1 LKAKQPAHFLTKL
14 SFKQGFELFLA
25 SFWKQTSHNQQT
37 MKIPAFKPFTVF
49 GITLG
54 AILLAN
60 GMKAFAQGS
69 TAASAPVL
77 FEVSGGDL
85 PTEQVRTDE
94 FSTLFN
100 KNNFKKTAPTR
111 AEWEEYLDLY
121 VKFKLK
127 VREAIRLGMDTTTRF
142 KEELQGYRNQ
152 LAQPYLRDKETG
164 KFLLDQ
170 AFERSQL
177 EVRAAHIMVRVDE
190 NASPADSLAAYHK
203 AVALR
208 QDIVEGKDFSEWAK
222 AKSDDPSASD
232 NGGDLGYFS
241 VFRMIYP
248 FEEMA
253 FNTPVGALSPV
264 FRTQYGYH
272 FLKVLDRR
280 KARGEIRVAHL
291 LIKSPS
297 TDNDTLKTQAKAK
310 VDALM
315 SKLQAG
321 ESFEALVKQHSE
333 DPSTSDKGGVLP
345 FFGTGRMIPDFEEAA
360 FGLAKDGD
368 LSAPVQTPY
377 GWHILKRLEYRPVP
391 GFDQAKGDLELKIAR
406 DTRAN
411 QNTDNLILKLKSEY
425 QFTENKEAL
434 EAVFAS
440 VVDSMYRKLEWK
452 APTSWAMKAN
462 QGNWDPQRISQEKA
476 GSKGPGPKHPKT
488 KAPSGQT
495 SASAGPAMIL
505 GDTVVHRY
513 GEVALKQS
521 DLAMWLEEEQKNAAG
536 ADPAIHIH
544 NVYKARTNKA
554 ILAYEDSRLENKYP
568 AFAALMK
575 EYREGILLFDLM
587 DKKVWSMAMSDSDGL
602 QKFFEG
608 RSNQYQWKDRTD
620 AEIYTCL
627 NEDVA
632 KEVRKAV
639 KKGKMSPE
647 EISKTMNAQNPLNV
661 KVISSKYEVG
671 TQAILDSLPR
681 KQGLIGPFERNNQWI
696 VVRIKDLIP
705 AGPKK
710 LNEAR
715 GQLTSDYQTEL
726 ESRWIAELRLAY
738 PVVINDQIFK
748 SLLPSE

>member
-1 LKAKQPAHFLTKL
+1 
-14 SFKQGFELFLA
+14 
-25 SFWKQTSHNQQT
+25 
-37 MKIPAFKPFTVF
+37 MKIHAFKPFTVF

-54 AILLAN
+54 TILFVN
-60 GMKAFAQGS
+60 GLKAFAQGNGS
-69 TAASAPVL
+69 TPAPIL
-77 FEVSGGDL
+77 FEVSGGDM
-85 PTEQVRTDE
+85 PAEQIRTDE

-127 VREAIRLGMDTTTRF
+127 VREAVRLGMDTTTRF

-190 NASPADSLAAYHK
+190 NASPSDSLTAYQK
-203 AVALR
+203 ALALR
-208 QDIVEGKDFSEWAK
+208 QDIVDGKDFNEWAM
-222 AKSDDPSASD
+222 AKSEDPSATE

-253 FNTPVGALSPV
+253 FNTPMGSLSPV

-272 FLKVLDRR
+272 FLKVIDRR

-291 LIKSPS
+291 LIKSPA

-310 VDALM
+310 LDTLM
-315 SKLQAG
+315 ANIKAG
-321 ESFEALVKQHSE
+321 ESFESLVKQHSE

-377 GWHILKRLEYRPVP
+377 GWHILKRIEHRPVP
-391 GFDQAKGDLELKIAR
+391 GFEQAKGDLELKIAR

-411 QNTDNLILKLKSEY
+411 QNTENLIVKLKAEY

-434 EAVFAS
+434 EAVFNS
-440 VVDSMYRKLEWK
+440 VVDSLYRKLEWK
-452 APTSWAMKAN
+452 APTAWAMKVS
-462 QGNWDPQRISQEKA
+462 QGNWDAQRISKEKDSSKSPK
-476 GSKGPGPKHPKT
+476 SKGTFDKT
-488 KAPSGQT
+488 PTPAAPT
-495 SASAGPAMIL
+495 TIM

-513 GEVALKQS
+513 GDVVLKQS
-521 DLAMWLEEEQKNAAG
+521 ELAMWLEEEQKNAAG
-536 ADPAIHIH
+536 IDPAIHLR

-554 ILAYEDSRLENKYP
+554 IIAYEDSRLESKYP

-587 DKKVWSMAMSDSDGL
+587 DQKVWSMAMSDTDGL
-602 QKFFEG
+602 AKFFEG
-608 RSNQYQWKDRTD
+608 RATMYQWKERTD

-627 NEDVA
+627 NEEVA
-632 KEVRKAV
+632 KEIRKAV
-639 KKGKMSPE
+639 KKGKMTPE
-647 EISKTMNAQNPLNV
+647 EISKTWNAKNPLHV
-661 KVISSKYEVG
+661 KAISGKYEIG
-671 TQAILDSLPR
+671 SQAVLDSLPR
-681 KQGLIGPFERNNQWI
+681 KKALVGPFERNKQW
-696 VVRIKDLIP
+696 VVVHIKELIP

-710 LNEAR
+710 MNEAR

-726 ESRWIAELRLAY
+726 ETRWIAELKQSY
-738 PVVINDQIFK
+738 PVQINHDVFK
-748 SLLPSE
+748 SLLPTE

>member
-1 LKAKQPAHFLTKL
+1 
-14 SFKQGFELFLA
+14 
-25 SFWKQTSHNQQT
+25 
-37 MKIPAFKPFTVF
+37 MKIHAFKPFTVF

-54 AILLAN
+54 TILFVN
-60 GMKAFAQGS
+60 GLKAFAQGNGS
-69 TAASAPVL
+69 TPAPIL
-77 FEVSGGDL
+77 FEVSGGDM
-85 PTEQVRTDE
+85 PAEQIRTDE

-127 VREAIRLGMDTTTRF
+127 VREAVRLGMDTTTRF

-190 NASPADSLAAYHK
+190 NASPSDSLTAYQK
-203 AVALR
+203 ALALR
-208 QDIVEGKDFSEWAK
+208 QDIVDGKDFNEWAM
-222 AKSDDPSASD
+222 AKSEDPSATE

-253 FNTPVGALSPV
+253 FNTPMGSLSPV

-272 FLKVLDRR
+272 FLKVIDRR

-291 LIKSPS
+291 LIKSPA
-297 TDNDTLKTQAKAK
+297 TDNDTLKAQAKAK
-310 VDALM
+310 LDTLM
-315 SKLQAG
+315 ANIKAG
-321 ESFEALVKQHSE
+321 ESFESLVKQHSE

-377 GWHILKRLEYRPVP
+377 GWHILKRIEHRPVP
-391 GFDQAKGDLELKIAR
+391 GFEQAKGDLELKIAR

-411 QNTDNLILKLKSEY
+411 QNTENLIVKLKAEY

-434 EAVFAS
+434 EAVFNS
-440 VVDSMYRKLEWK
+440 VVDSLYRKLEWK
-452 APTSWAMKAN
+452 APTAWAMKVS
-462 QGNWDPQRISQEKA
+462 QGNWDAQRISKEKDSSKSPK
-476 GSKGPGPKHPKT
+476 SKGTFDKT
-488 KAPSGQT
+488 PTPAAPT
-495 SASAGPAMIL
+495 TIM

-513 GEVALKQS
+513 GDVVLKQS
-521 DLAMWLEEEQKNAAG
+521 ELAMWLEEEQKNAAG
-536 ADPAIHIH
+536 IDPAIHLR

-554 ILAYEDSRLENKYP
+554 IIAYEDSRLESKYP

-587 DKKVWSMAMSDSDGL
+587 DQKVWSMAMSDTDGL
-602 QKFFEG
+602 AKFFEG
-608 RSNQYQWKDRTD
+608 RATMYQWKERTD

-627 NEDVA
+627 NEEVA
-632 KEVRKAV
+632 NEIRKAV
-639 KKGKMSPE
+639 KKGKMTPE
-647 EISKTMNAQNPLNV
+647 EISKTWNAKNPLHV
-661 KVISSKYEVG
+661 KAISGKYEIG
-671 TQAILDSLPR
+671 SQAVLDSLPR
-681 KQGLIGPFERNNQWI
+681 KKALVGPFERNKQW
-696 VVRIKDLIP
+696 VVVHIKELIP

-710 LNEAR
+710 MNEAR

-726 ESRWIAELRLAY
+726 ETRWIAELKQSY
-738 PVVINDQIFK
+738 PVQINHDVFK
-748 SLLPSE
+748 SLLPTE

>member
-1 LKAKQPAHFLTKL
+1 
-14 SFKQGFELFLA
+14 
-25 SFWKQTSHNQQT
+25 
-37 MKIPAFKPFTVF
+37 MKIHAFKPFTVF

-54 AILLAN
+54 TILFVN
-60 GMKAFAQGS
+60 GLKAFAQGNGS
-69 TAASAPVL
+69 TPAPIL
-77 FEVSGGDL
+77 FEVSGGDM
-85 PTEQVRTDE
+85 PAEQIRTDE

-127 VREAIRLGMDTTTRF
+127 VREAVRLGMDTTTRF

-190 NASPADSLAAYHK
+190 NASPSDSLTAYQK
-203 AVALR
+203 ALALR
-208 QDIVEGKDFSEWAK
+208 QDIVDGKDFNEWAM
-222 AKSDDPSASD
+222 AKSEDPSATE

-253 FNTPVGALSPV
+253 FNTPMGSLSPV

-272 FLKVLDRR
+272 FLKVIDRR

-291 LIKSPS
+291 LIKSPA
-297 TDNDTLKTQAKAK
+297 TDNDTLKAQAKAK
-310 VDALM
+310 LDTLM
-315 SKLQAG
+315 ANIKAG
-321 ESFEALVKQHSE
+321 ESFESLVKQHSE

-377 GWHILKRLEYRPVP
+377 GWHILKRIEHRPVP
-391 GFDQAKGDLELKIAR
+391 GFEQAKGDLELKIAR

-411 QNTDNLILKLKSEY
+411 QNTENLIVKLKAEY

-434 EAVFAS
+434 EAVFNS
-440 VVDSMYRKLEWK
+440 VVDSLYRKLEWK
-452 APTSWAMKAN
+452 APTAWAMKVS
-462 QGNWDPQRISQEKA
+462 QGNWDAQRISKEKA
-476 GSKGPGPKHPKT
+476 GSKSPKSKGTSGKT
-488 KAPSGQT
+488 PTPAAPTTIMS
-495 SASAGPAMIL
+495 
-505 GDTVVHRY
+505 DTVVHRY
-513 GEVALKQS
+513 GDVVLKQS
-521 DLAMWLEEEQKNAAG
+521 ELAMWLEEEQKNAAG
-536 ADPAIHIH
+536 VDPAIHLR

-554 ILAYEDSRLENKYP
+554 IIAYEDSRLESKYP

-587 DKKVWSMAMSDSDGL
+587 DQKVWSMAMSDTDGL
-602 QKFFEG
+602 AKFFEG
-608 RSNQYQWKDRTD
+608 RATMYQWKERTD

-627 NEDVA
+627 NEEVA
-632 KEVRKAV
+632 KEIRKAV
-639 KKGKMSPE
+639 KKGKMTPE
-647 EISKTMNAQNPLNV
+647 EISKTWNAKNPLHV
-661 KVISSKYEVG
+661 KAISGKYEIG
-671 TQAILDSLPR
+671 SQAVLDSLPR
-681 KQGLIGPFERNNQWI
+681 KKALVGPFERNKQW
-696 VVRIKDLIP
+696 VVVHIKELIP

-710 LNEAR
+710 MNEAR

-726 ESRWIAELRLAY
+726 ETRWIAELKQSY
-738 PVVINDQIFK
+738 PVQINHDVFK
-748 SLLPSE
+748 SLLPTE

>member
-1 LKAKQPAHFLTKL
+1 
-14 SFKQGFELFLA
+14 
-25 SFWKQTSHNQQT
+25 
-37 MKIPAFKPFTVF
+37 MKINAFKPFTVF
-49 GITLG
+49 GITLWAVLFVHG
-54 AILLAN
+54 L
-60 GMKAFAQGS
+60 KASAQGNDS
-69 TAASAPVL
+69 EPAPVL
-77 FEVSGGDL
+77 FEVSGGNM
-85 PTEQVRTDE
+85 PAEQVRTDE

-127 VREAIRLGMDTTTRF
+127 VREAVRLGMDTTTRF
-142 KEELQGYRNQ
+142 REELQGYRNQ

-177 EVRAAHIMVRVDE
+177 EVRAAHIMVRVE
-190 NASPADSLAAYHK
+190 ETASPADSLAAYQK
-203 AVALR
+203 ALALR
-208 QDIVEGKDFSEWAK
+208 QDIVDGKDFSEWAK
-222 AKSDDPSASD
+222 TKSDDPSAGD

-253 FNTPVGALSPV
+253 FTTPIGMLSPV

-272 FLKVLDRR
+272 FLKVIDRR
-280 KARGEIRVAHL
+280 KARGEVRVAHL
-291 LIKSPS
+291 LIKSPAA
-297 TDNDTLKTQAKAK
+297 DNDTLKAQAKAK

-315 SKLQAG
+315 AKLKAG

-360 FGLAKDGD
+360 FGLAQDGD

-377 GWHILKRLEYRPVP
+377 GWHILKRIELRPVP
-391 GFDQAKGDLELKIAR
+391 GFEQAKGDLELKIAR

-411 QNTDNLILKLKSEY
+411 QNTENLIVKLKAEY
-425 QFTENKEAL
+425 QFNENKEAL
-434 EAVFAS
+434 EAVFNS
-440 VVDSMYRKLEWK
+440 VVDSLYRKLEWK
-452 APTSWAMKAN
+452 APSAWAMKVAP
-462 QGNWDPQRISQEKA
+462 GNWDAQRISKEKA
-476 GSKGPGPKHPKT
+476 GSKSPKGKGTSGKVPT
-488 KAPSGQT
+488 PVAPLT
-495 SASAGPAMIL
+495 VM

-513 GEVALKQS
+513 GDRVLKQS
-521 DLAMWLEEEQKNAAG
+521 ELAMWLEEEQKNAAG
-536 ADPAIHIH
+536 ADPAIHLR
-544 NVYKARTNKA
+544 NMYKARTDKA
-554 ILAYEDSRLENKYP
+554 ILAYEDSRLESKYP
-568 AFAALMK
+568 TFAALMK

-587 DKKVWSMAMSDSDGL
+587 DKKVWSMAMSDTDGL
-602 QKFFEG
+602 QKFFDG
-608 RSNQYQWKDRTD
+608 RAAMYQWKDRTD

-627 NEDVA
+627 NEEVA

-647 EISKTMNAQNPLNV
+647 EISKTWNAKDPLNV
-661 KVISSKYEVG
+661 KVISGKYEIG
-671 TQAILDSLPR
+671 TQAVLDSLPR
-681 KQGLIGPFERNNQWI
+681 KKSLVGPFERNKQWV
-696 VVRIKDLIP
+696 VVRIKDLLP

-710 LNEAR
+710 MNEAR

-726 ESRWIAELRLAY
+726 ETRWIAELKQSY
-738 PVVINDQIFK
+738 PVQINNDVFK
-748 SLLPSE
+748 ALLPKE

>member
-1 LKAKQPAHFLTKL
+1 
-14 SFKQGFELFLA
+14 
-25 SFWKQTSHNQQT
+25 
-37 MKIPAFKPFTVF
+37 MKIHAFKPFTVF

-54 AILLAN
+54 TILFVN
-60 GMKAFAQGS
+60 GLKAFAQGNGS
-69 TAASAPVL
+69 TPAPIL
-77 FEVSGGDL
+77 FEVSGGDM
-85 PTEQVRTDE
+85 PAEQIRTDE

-127 VREAIRLGMDTTTRF
+127 VREAVRLGMDTTTRF

-190 NASPADSLAAYHK
+190 NASPSDSLTAYQK
-203 AVALR
+203 ALALR
-208 QDIVEGKDFSEWAK
+208 QDIVDGKDFNEWAM
-222 AKSDDPSASD
+222 AKSEDPSATE

-253 FNTPVGALSPV
+253 FNTPMGSLSPV

-272 FLKVLDRR
+272 FLKVIDRR

-291 LIKSPS
+291 LIKSPA
-297 TDNDTLKTQAKAK
+297 TDNDTLKAQAKAK
-310 VDALM
+310 LDTLM
-315 SKLQAG
+315 ANIKAG
-321 ESFEALVKQHSE
+321 ESFESLVKQHSE

-377 GWHILKRLEYRPVP
+377 GWHILKRIEHRPVP
-391 GFDQAKGDLELKIAR
+391 GFEQAKGDLELKIAR

-411 QNTDNLILKLKSEY
+411 QNTENLIVKLKAEY

-434 EAVFAS
+434 EAVFNS
-440 VVDSMYRKLEWK
+440 VVDSLYRKLEWK
-452 APTSWAMKAN
+452 APTAWAMKVS
-462 QGNWDPQRISQEKA
+462 QGNWDAQRISKEKDSSKSPK
-476 GSKGPGPKHPKT
+476 SKGTFDKT
-488 KAPSGQT
+488 PTPAAPT
-495 SASAGPAMIL
+495 TIM

-513 GEVALKQS
+513 GDVVLKQS
-521 DLAMWLEEEQKNAAG
+521 ELAMWLEEEQKNAAG
-536 ADPAIHIH
+536 IDPAIHLR

-554 ILAYEDSRLENKYP
+554 IIAYEDSRLESKYP

-587 DKKVWSMAMSDSDGL
+587 DQKVWSMAMSDTDGL
-602 QKFFEG
+602 AKFFEG
-608 RSNQYQWKDRTD
+608 RATMYQWKERTD

-627 NEDVA
+627 NEEVA
-632 KEVRKAV
+632 KEIRKAV
-639 KKGKMSPE
+639 KKGKMTPE
-647 EISKTMNAQNPLNV
+647 EISKTWNAKNPLHV
-661 KVISSKYEVG
+661 KAISGKYEIG
-671 TQAILDSLPR
+671 SQAVLDSLPR
-681 KQGLIGPFERNNQWI
+681 KKALVGPFERNKQW
-696 VVRIKDLIP
+696 VVVHIKELIP

-710 LNEAR
+710 MNEAR

-726 ESRWIAELRLAY
+726 ETRWIAELKQSY
-738 PVVINDQIFK
+738 PVQINHDVFK
-748 SLLPSE
+748 SLLPTE

>member
-1 LKAKQPAHFLTKL
+1 
-14 SFKQGFELFLA
+14 
-25 SFWKQTSHNQQT
+25 
-37 MKIPAFKPFTVF
+37 MKIHAFKPFTVF

-54 AILLAN
+54 TILFVN
-60 GMKAFAQGS
+60 GLKAFAQGNGS
-69 TAASAPVL
+69 TPAPIL
-77 FEVSGGDL
+77 FEVSGGDM
-85 PTEQVRTDE
+85 PAEQIRTDE

-127 VREAIRLGMDTTTRF
+127 VREAVRLGMDTTTRF

-190 NASPADSLAAYHK
+190 NASPSDSLTAYQK
-203 AVALR
+203 ALALR
-208 QDIVEGKDFSEWAK
+208 QDIVDGKDFNEWAM
-222 AKSDDPSASD
+222 AKSEDPSATE

-253 FNTPVGALSPV
+253 FNTPMGSLSPV

-272 FLKVLDRR
+272 FLKVIDRR

-291 LIKSPS
+291 LIKSPA
-297 TDNDTLKTQAKAK
+297 TDNDTLKAQAKAK
-310 VDALM
+310 LDTLM
-315 SKLQAG
+315 ANIKAG
-321 ESFEALVKQHSE
+321 ESFESLVKQHSE

-377 GWHILKRLEYRPVP
+377 GWHILKRIEHRPVP
-391 GFDQAKGDLELKIAR
+391 GFEQAKGDLELKIAR

-411 QNTDNLILKLKSEY
+411 QNTENLIVKLKAEY

-434 EAVFAS
+434 EAVFNS
-440 VVDSMYRKLEWK
+440 VVDSLYRKLEWK
-452 APTSWAMKAN
+452 APTAWAMKVS
-462 QGNWDPQRISQEKA
+462 QGNWDAQRISKEKDSSKSPK
-476 GSKGPGPKHPKT
+476 SKGTFDKT
-488 KAPSGQT
+488 PTPAAPT
-495 SASAGPAMIL
+495 TIM

-513 GEVALKQS
+513 GDVVLKQS
-521 DLAMWLEEEQKNAAG
+521 ELAMWLEEEQKNAAG
-536 ADPAIHIH
+536 VDPAIHLR

-554 ILAYEDSRLENKYP
+554 IIAYEDSRLESKYP

-587 DKKVWSMAMSDSDGL
+587 DQKVWSMAMSDTDGL
-602 QKFFEG
+602 AKFFEG
-608 RSNQYQWKDRTD
+608 RATMYQWKERTD

-627 NEDVA
+627 NEEVA
-632 KEVRKAV
+632 KEIRKAV
-639 KKGKMSPE
+639 KKGKMTPE
-647 EISKTMNAQNPLNV
+647 EISKTWNAKNPLHV
-661 KVISSKYEVG
+661 KAISGKYEIG
-671 TQAILDSLPR
+671 SQAVLDSLPR
-681 KQGLIGPFERNNQWI
+681 KKALVGPFERNKQW
-696 VVRIKDLIP
+696 VVVHIKELIP

-710 LNEAR
+710 MNEAR

-726 ESRWIAELRLAY
+726 ETRWIAELKQSY
-738 PVVINDQIFK
+738 PVQINHDVFK
-748 SLLPSE
+748 SLLPTE